1 MEAVRR
7 DAAVRVAFARP
18 GTKPKRAQAG
28 RAARVARRKNP
39 GNETAAH
46 VIASTASRSGPL
58 KAVSFDSAPA
68 SPFNGACVDA
78 LVEAA
83 AGRVVQLYRTP
94 LLSQEALKTLLAKVR
109 SV

>member
-46 VIASTASRSGPL
+46 VIASTARSGPL

-78 LVEAA
+78 LVEAD